1 MDKRTGVVTMG
12 GNPMTLVGK
21 EIKVGDNAPD
31 FTGLKGDMNSFSLK
45 DVGNKK
51 KVISVVTSLDT
62 GICEL
67 QTTRF
72 NEEAAEL
79 EDVVIITV
87 SVDLPF
93 AQKRFCSAHDIDKVI
108 TVSDHKE
115 LDFGLKYGFLMEE
128 VRLLSRGIVVLDGE
142 NNVKYVEYVD
152 QVGKHPDYD
161 KALDAV
167 KSV

>member
-21 EIKVGDNAPD
+21 EIKVGDRAPD
-31 FTGLKGDMNSFSLK
+31 FTGLKGDMSSFSLK
-45 DVGNKK
+45 DAGDKK
-51 KVISVVTSLDT
+51 KIISVVTSLDT

-72 NEEAAEL
+72 NEEASEL
-79 EDVVIITV
+79 KDVVIITI

-108 TVSDHKE
+108 TVSDIF
-115 LDFGLKYGFLMEE
+115 LYISGFSLRMQD
-128 VRLLSRGIVVLDGE
+128 SRSPWRSPWSSINGSISSSFTASF
-142 NNVKYVEYVD
+142 
-152 QVGKHPDYD
+152 H
-161 KALDAV
+161 AV
-167 KSV
+167 SMAFSASA